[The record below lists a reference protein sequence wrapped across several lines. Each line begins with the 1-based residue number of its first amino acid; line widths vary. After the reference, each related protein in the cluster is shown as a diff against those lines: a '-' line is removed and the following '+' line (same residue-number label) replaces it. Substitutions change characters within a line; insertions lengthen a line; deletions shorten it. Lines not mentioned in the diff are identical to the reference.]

1 MIPSVLSFRNCQVS
15 IAADPVMTNS
25 HQGDTEDDA
34 CCFVDWIEWN
44 LVLILYEYILIL
56 EEQRINL

>member
-1 MIPSVLSFRNCQVS
+1 
-15 IAADPVMTNS
+15 MTNS

-34 CCFVDWIEWN
+34 YCFVDWIDWN

-56 EEQRINL
+56 EEQQINL